1 MTKAKPI
8 DRLEL
13 TRRKME
19 ARKAQIQG
27 HGLMAEVTKDNVKA
41 WQDYF
46 SDTPAYP
53 GAEETMEQVLHGD
66 LCPVCG
72 RNTLIH
78 ESGCVKCFACN
89 WSKCG

>member
-1 MTKAKPI
+1 MKKAVRVMTKAKTI

-13 TRRKME
+13 TRLKM
-19 ARKAQIQG
+19 AFKAN
-27 HGLMAEVTKDNVKA
+27 LKAAVSNV
-41 WQDYF
+41 
-46 SDTPAYP
+46 SLSNSAYP
-53 GAEETMEQVLHGD
+53 GAEETMEHVLHGD

>member
-1 MTKAKPI
+1 MTKAKTI

-13 TRRKME
+13 TRRKMAFNE
-19 ARKAQIQG
+19 AKKHA
-27 HGLMAEVTKDNVKA
+27 A
-41 WQDYF
+41 
-46 SDTPAYP
+46 DTPAYP
-53 GAEETMEQVLHGD
+53 GAEETMEHVLHGD

>member
-1 MTKAKPI
+1 MMKAKTL

-13 TRRKME
+13 TRRKMAFRE
-19 ARKAQIQG
+19 AMKNAN
-27 HGLMAEVTKDNVKA
+27 EV
-41 WQDYF
+41 
-46 SDTPAYP
+46 PAYP
-53 GAEETMEQVLHGD
+53 GAEETQEQELHGD

>member
-1 MTKAKPI
+1 MTKAKPL

-13 TRRKME
+13 TRRKFHM
-19 ARKAQIQG
+19 
-27 HGLMAEVTKDNVKA
+27 NVNNF
-41 WQDYF
+41 D
-46 SDTPAYP
+46 DVPAYP
-53 GAEETMEQVLHGD
+53 GAEDTQEQELHGD